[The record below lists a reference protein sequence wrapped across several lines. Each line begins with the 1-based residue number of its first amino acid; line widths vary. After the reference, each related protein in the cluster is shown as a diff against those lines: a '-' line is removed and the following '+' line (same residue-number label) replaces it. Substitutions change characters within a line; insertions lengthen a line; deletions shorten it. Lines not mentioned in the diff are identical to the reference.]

1 MLVTEGYYI
10 NLQEWNQLQE
20 VVSEQFTQGGVID
33 ERFSGIQMYMSMLV
47 EQNNRLVA
55 QNRRL
60 ETEVTPV
67 VENNHRLHVDMF
79 VLSEFVRDIREST
92 VRLTERV
99 GSAKAEIRGL
109 SEWHKNL
116 VRQVESNVVAL
127 HQRIDEL
134 ALNFDK
140 LRI

>member
-20 VVSEQFTQGGVID
+20 VVAAQLYQGGEID
-33 ERFSGIQMYMSMLV
+33 QRFAGIQMYMSMLV
-47 EQNNRLVA
+47 EQNNRLVE
-55 QNRRL
+55 QNRQL
-60 ETEVTPV
+60 KIEVERV
-67 VENNHRLHVDMF
+67 VEDNHRLNVDMA

-99 GSAKAEIRGL
+99 GGTKTEIRAL
-109 SEWHKNL
+109 SERHENL

-127 HQRIDEL
+127 HQKIDEL
-134 ALNFDK
+134 ALDFGK
-140 LRI
+140 LKI